1 MDPGENAFL
10 ASQLIYKKFKLS
22 LIILLRQFQEG
33 WYVATTQTLRKLSL
47 FLQHFSKK
55 NFFSIYPTI
64 IFSEKFLLRNHDFIL
79 K

>member
-33 WYVATTQTLRKLSL
+33 WYVATTQTL
-47 FLQHFSKK
+47 
-55 NFFSIYPTI
+55 
-64 IFSEKFLLRNHDFIL
+64 
-79 K
+79 